1 MRGKIKIFLPRT
13 VKKVCIPV
21 CIELG
26 KFGSSSFCSFFGMF
40 PKTVPIE
47 SKNIFIARS
56 WAKREGREEEE
67 EDASH
72 RGSKEGIGNRWMI
85 IKRLILFTFAPSSS
99 PLLLLLE
106 QEGREGTGPCQKF
119 LLSGE
124 RKRVG
129 SNFVWQE
136 VRVKETIG

>member
-1 MRGKIKIFLPRT
+1 
-13 VKKVCIPV
+13 
-21 CIELG
+21 
-26 KFGSSSFCSFFGMF
+26 MF

-56 WAKREGREEEE
+56 WAKRGEWGGGEGYEWHLVSIDRRREE
-67 EDASH
+67 
-72 RGSKEGIGNRWMI
+72 GMV
-85 IKRLILFTFAPSSS
+85 IKRLILFTFALSSS
-99 PLLLLLE
+99 PPR
-106 QEGREGTGPCQKF
+106 GGEGTGPCQKF

>member
-1 MRGKIKIFLPRT
+1 MRGKIKIFRCVLLPRT
-13 VKKVCIPV
+13 VKKV

-56 WAKREGREEEE
+56 WAKREGREKEE

-72 RGSKEGIGNRWMI
+72 HGSKEGIGNRWMI

-99 PLLLLLE
+99 PLLLLE
-106 QEGREGTGPCQKF
+106 EEGREGTGPCQKF

>member
-1 MRGKIKIFLPRT
+1 MSQ
-13 VKKVCIPV
+13 KVVSNLENSGRCRV
-21 CIELG
+21 EVR
-26 KFGSSSFCSFFGMF
+26 SFFGMF

-47 SKNIFIARS
+47 SKNIFIACS
-56 WAKREGREEEE
+56 WAKRGEWGGGEGYEWHLVSIDRRREEE
-67 EDASH
+67 
-72 RGSKEGIGNRWMI
+72 IGRMV
-85 IKRLILFTFAPSSS
+85 IKRLILFTFALSSS
-99 PLLLLLE
+99 PSR
-106 QEGREGTGPCQKF
+106 GGEGTGPCQKF

>member
-85 IKRLILFTFAPSSS
+85 IKRLILFTFAPSSF
-99 PLLLLLE
+99 PLLLLE
-106 QEGREGTGPCQKF
+106 EEGREGTGPCQKF

>member
-1 MRGKIKIFLPRT
+1 
-13 VKKVCIPV
+13 
-21 CIELG
+21 
-26 KFGSSSFCSFFGMF
+26 MF

-56 WAKREGREEEE
+56 WAKREGREKEE

-72 RGSKEGIGNRWMI
+72 HGSKEGIGNRWMI

>member
-1 MRGKIKIFLPRT
+1 
-13 VKKVCIPV
+13 
-21 CIELG
+21 
-26 KFGSSSFCSFFGMF
+26 MF

-99 PLLLLLE
+99 PFLLLLE

-124 RKRVG
+124 RVG

>member
-13 VKKVCIPV
+13 VKKVCIEV
-21 CIELG
+21 G

-85 IKRLILFTFAPSSS
+85 IKRLILFTFAPSSF
-99 PLLLLLE
+99 PLLLLE
-106 QEGREGTGPCQKF
+106 EEGREGTGPCQKF